1 VHNVII
7 ILTTVLGTPPQAITP
22 LGSSFAGRLY
32 RVRSAAGEF
41 ALKWAE
47 QPVPGVVA
55 AEARGLAL
63 LAATHTVRVPQVYA
77 MHDPSVEGESGAAY
91 LLIEWL
97 DGAGARPDMATLGTT
112 LAALHRHSA
121 EAYGLDHAN
130 YLGATRQPNAP
141 HTDWPTFFC
150 TQRLEPQIALA
161 ERNGL
166 LPATRRRALERV
178 LARLDDLLAG
188 VARRPALIHGDL
200 WSGNVL
206 AASDSTPAMI
216 DPAVYYADREAEIAY
231 TELFGGFG
239 ARFYTAYNEAW
250 PLEPNYRERRDL
262 YNLYHLLN
270 HLNLFGESYGAQVDA
285 IARRYGG

>member
-1 VHNVII
+1 MLDA
-7 ILTTVLGTPPQAITP
+7 ILTDNLGAPPQAVIP
-22 LGSSFAGRLY
+22 LGGSFAGRLY

-47 QPVPGVVA
+47 RPVPGVLA
-55 AEARGLAL
+55 AEARGLRL

-77 MHDPSVEGESGAAY
+77 MHDPSVAGESGAAY

-97 DGAGARPDMATLGTT
+97 DGAGARPDMAALGTA

-121 EAYGLDHAN
+121 ALYGLDHAN
-130 YLGATRQPNAP
+130 FIGATPQPNAQCA
-141 HTDWPTFFC
+141 DWPDFFR
-150 TQRLEPQIALA
+150 TQRLAPQIALA

-166 LPATRRRALERV
+166 LPAGRRRALERV
-178 LARLDDLLAG
+178 LARLDDLLG
-188 VARRPALIHGDL
+188 DVPRRPALIHGDL

-206 AASDSTPAMI
+206 AAAPDGTPAMI

-239 ARFYTAYNEAW
+239 PRFYAAYNEAW
-250 PLEPNYRERRDL
+250 PLEAGYRERRDL

-270 HLNLFGESYGAQVDA
+270 HLNLFGESYGAQVDTT
-285 IARRYGG
+285 ARRYGR